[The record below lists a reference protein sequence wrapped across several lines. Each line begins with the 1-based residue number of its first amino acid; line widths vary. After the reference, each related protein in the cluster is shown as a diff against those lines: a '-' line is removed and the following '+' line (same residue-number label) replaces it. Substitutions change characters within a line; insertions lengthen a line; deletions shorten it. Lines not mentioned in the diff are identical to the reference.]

1 MDQNSAKAIIVVAP
15 ECPAVLVQELFQAR
29 ILPEQVPFEVLLPPE
44 KSWQHEQ
51 FPDRET
57 FPERVRFVPS
67 PARRFF
73 SAGHLKWLKGRL
85 KSSKNINL
93 LICKS
98 PFQDL
103 STALISLLILFL
115 SGQNITLL
123 FATPEAAIDLNGQ
136 GFSDKWITQQLNS
149 AILVQAL
156 PRAFSFLTP
165 WHLMYFLM
173 FWGLIVRQ
181 RLVKHWSSSFRK
193 PK

>member
-1 MDQNSAKAIIVVAP
+1 MDQNTTKAIIVVAP

-44 KSWQHEQ
+44 KSREFEQ
-51 FPDRET
+51 FLDRET
-57 FPERVRFVPS
+57 FPEKVQFMLS

-73 SAGHLKWLKGRL
+73 SADHLKWLKSRL
-85 KSSKNINL
+85 KSSQNTNL

-103 STALISLLILFL
+103 GTALISLLILFL
-115 SGQNITLL
+115 SAQTITLL

-165 WHLMYFLM
+165 WHLLYFLM